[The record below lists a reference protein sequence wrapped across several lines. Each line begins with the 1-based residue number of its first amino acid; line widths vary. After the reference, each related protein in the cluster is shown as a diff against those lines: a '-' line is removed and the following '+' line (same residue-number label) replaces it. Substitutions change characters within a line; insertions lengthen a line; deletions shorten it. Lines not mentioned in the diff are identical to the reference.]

1 MNSNIGSWASN
12 AVSGILLSRVEFT
25 LKLYQWLSSVAFA
38 FALST
43 DVMITTMM
51 IVYFVRSHTGFERL
65 VEYSVLLYSD

>member
-25 LKLYQWLSSVAFA
+25 LTVYQWLSSVAFA

-65 VEYSVLLYSD
+65 VEYSVLL